1 MFSIAEV
8 VREAAKARPDA
19 PAVSGQGRPS
29 TFAEIDR
36 RSSRVAAGLHAFGV
50 RRGDRVAYAGLNR
63 TDALDIIAGVS
74 KTGAVPVPL
83 NFRLAGPELAAVLAD
98 SGAVVL
104 FAEPGQ
110 AAAVEAHRAMLP
122 DLRHV
127 VLLPS
132 TEASSS
138 GGAPGDY
145 DAWLAE
151 QPEADPNVGA
161 EPDELACLLYSSGTT
176 GLPKGVMI
184 RNRNLLSML
193 DVARGRWQLDPG
205 DSSLNVSPYFH
216 VLGFAWAIHSIRQ
229 GATLAQV
236 RDAAPQALLGMIAGE
251 RVRVAVLVP
260 VLIDVVLRSPGLDEA
275 DLSSLR
281 LILYGSAPISA
292 PVLVE
297 ATQRLG
303 AAMEQS
309 YGLTEVS
316 GGATFL
322 SPEDHDRAR
331 DEPGLLRSCGRPDP
345 SSELRIADP
354 ATLQDLPAGQPGEVL
369 IRSQQVMAGY
379 WRRPEE
385 TAHSL
390 LPGGWLR
397 TGDIGYLDEERYL
410 YLVDRAKD
418 MIVSGGENIYP
429 AEVERALIAH
439 PLVAEVAVV
448 GAPSAKWGESPVAVV
463 VLEPAGE
470 LTEEALIA
478 WVRDRL
484 AHYKC
489 PVTVHFV
496 DALPRNASGKVL
508 RRVLREPLWDGHER
522 RVG

>member
-8 VREAAKARPDA
+8 VRDAARRHPDA
-19 PAVSGQGRPS
+19 PAVAGQGRPA

-36 RSSRVAAGLHAFGV
+36 RSSRVAAGLLALGV

-63 TDALDIIAGVS
+63 TDVLDIVS
-74 KTGAVPVPL
+74 GAAKLGAVPVPL

-98 SGAVVL
+98 SGATVL
-104 FAEPGQ
+104 FAEPAQ
-110 AAAVEAHRAMLP
+110 AELVRGSFEGVTLTL
-122 DLRHV
+122 D
-127 VLLPS
+127 
-132 TEASSS
+132 
-138 GGAPGDY
+138 GDY
-145 DAWLAE
+145 EAWLDA
-151 QPEADPNVGA
+151 QPEQDPGVVTD
-161 EPDELACLLYSSGTT
+161 PDDLAVLLYSSGTT

-184 RNRNLLSML
+184 RNRNLHSML
-193 DVARGRWQLDPG
+193 DVARRRWQLDPG
-205 DSSLNVSPYFH
+205 DASLNVSPYFH
-216 VLGFAWAIHSIRQ
+216 VLGFAWAVHSLRQ

-236 RDAAPQALLGMIAGE
+236 RDAAPQALLGLIAGE
-251 RVRVAVLVP
+251 RVRVTVLVP

-292 PVLVE
+292 QVLVE
-297 ATQRLG
+297 ATKRLG

-309 YGLTEVS
+309 YGLTEIS

-345 SSELRIADP
+345 SSELRVVDP
-354 ATLQDLPAGQPGEVL
+354 VTLEELPTGSPGEVL
-369 IRSQQVMAGY
+369 IRSAQVMAGY
-379 WRRPEE
+379 WQRPEE
-385 TAHSL
+385 TAYT
-390 LPGGWLR
+390 LPGDGWMR
-397 TGDIGYLDEERYL
+397 TGDVGRLDSEGYL

-418 MIVSGGENIYP
+418 MIVSGGENVYP
-429 AEVERALIAH
+429 AEVERALQGH
-439 PLVAEVAVV
+439 DEVAEVAVV
-448 GAPSAKWGESPVAVV
+448 GAPSARWGESPVAVV
-463 VLEPAGE
+463 VREPGSE

-478 WVRDRL
+478 WVRERL

-489 PVTVHFV
+489 PVAVRFE

-508 RRVLREPLWDGHER
+508 RRVLREPLWAGHER

>member
-8 VREAAKARPDA
+8 VRDAARQHPDA
-19 PAVSGQGRPS
+19 PAVAGQGRAA

-36 RSSRVAAGLHAFGV
+36 RSSRVAAGLVASGV

-63 TDALDIIAGVS
+63 TDVLDIVAGIS
-74 KTGAVPVPL
+74 KAGAVPVPL
-83 NFRLAGPELAAVLAD
+83 NFRLAGPELTAVLAD
-98 SGAVVL
+98 SGAVLL
-104 FAEPGQ
+104 FAEAAQ
-110 AAAVEAHRAMLP
+110 AELVRDAGIRTLVLDGD
-122 DLRHV
+122 DLD
-127 VLLPS
+127 
-132 TEASSS
+132 
-138 GGAPGDY
+138 GDY
-145 DAWLAE
+145 EAWLDA
-151 QPEADPNVGA
+151 QPEQDPGVVTD
-161 EPDELACLLYSSGTT
+161 PDDLAVLLYSSGTT

-184 RNRNLLSML
+184 RNRNLHSML
-193 DVARGRWQLDPG
+193 DVARRRWQLDPG
-205 DSSLNVSPYFH
+205 DASLNVSPYFH
-216 VLGFAWAIHSIRQ
+216 VLGFAWAVHSLRQ
-229 GATLAQV
+229 GAILAQV

-292 PVLVE
+292 QVLVE
-297 ATQRLG
+297 ATKRLG

-322 SPEDHDRAR
+322 SPEDHERAR

-345 SSELRIADP
+345 SSELRVVAP
-354 ATLQDLPAGQPGEVL
+354 GTLEDVPAGEPGEVL
-369 IRSQQVMAGY
+369 IRSAQVMAGY
-379 WRRPEE
+379 WQRPDE
-385 TAHSL
+385 TAYT
-390 LPGGWLR
+390 LPGDGWMR
-397 TGDIGYLDEERYL
+397 TGDVGRLDAEGYL

-418 MIVSGGENIYP
+418 MIVSGGENVYP
-429 AEVERALIAH
+429 AEVERALQAH
-439 PLVAEVAVV
+439 DEVAEVAVV
-448 GAPSAKWGESPVAVV
+448 SAPSARWGESPVAVV
-463 VLEPAGE
+463 VREPGSE
-470 LTEEALIA
+470 LTEAALIG

-489 PVTVHFV
+489 PVAVRFV

-508 RRVLREPLWDGHER
+508 RRVLREPLWEGHER

>member
-1 MFSIAEV
+1 MFSIATV
-8 VREAAKARPDA
+8 VRQAAQDRPGAAAVAGQDR
-19 PAVSGQGRPS
+19 PA
-29 TFAEIDR
+29 TFAELDR
-36 RSSRVAAGLHAFGV
+36 RSSQVAAGLLALGV

-63 TDALDIIAGVS
+63 TDALDIVAGAA
-74 KTGAVPVPL
+74 KAGAVPVPL

-104 FAEPGQ
+104 FAEPAQ
-110 AAAVEAHRAMLP
+110 AALLAGAELP
-122 DLRHV
+122 ALRRT
-127 VLLPS
+127 LTL
-132 TEASSS
+132 ER
-138 GGAPGDY
+138 DY
-145 DAWLAE
+145 EPWLAA
-151 QPEADPNVGA
+151 QPDTDPGVVTG
-161 EPDELACLLYSSGTT
+161 PDELACLLYSSGTT

-184 RNRNLLSML
+184 RNRNLHSML
-193 DVARGRWQLDPG
+193 DVARRRWQLDPG
-205 DSSLNVSPYFH
+205 DASLNVSPYFH
-216 VLGFAWAIHSIRQ
+216 VLGFAWAVHSIRQ
-229 GATLAQV
+229 GAILAQV

-292 PVLVE
+292 QVLVE
-297 ATQRLG
+297 ATKRLG

-345 SSELRIADP
+345 SSDLRVVDP
-354 ATLQDLPAGQPGEVL
+354 VTLADLPTGEPGEVL
-369 IRSQQVMAGY
+369 IRSAQVMAGY
-379 WRRPEE
+379 WQRPEE
-385 TAHSL
+385 TAHTL
-390 LPGGWLR
+390 LEGGWMR
-397 TGDIGYLDEERYL
+397 TGDVGRLDDDGYL

-418 MIVSGGENIYP
+418 MIVSGGENVYP
-429 AEVERALIAH
+429 AEVERALQAH
-439 PLVAEVAVV
+439 DEIAEVAVV
-448 GAPSAKWGESPVAVV
+448 SAPSPRWGESPVAVV
-463 VLEPAGE
+463 VREAGSA

-489 PVTVHFV
+489 PVAVHFV
-496 DALPRNASGKVL
+496 EALPRNASGKVL
-508 RRVLREPLWDGHER
+508 RRVLREPLWEGHER